1 MIIRLVE
8 ANQFD
13 EKMTVN
19 RSISDD
25 FKNIEID
32 NESLAINNS
41 KDDRIVD
48 ELILSIQGETSFE
61 FSSIQSEAS
70 ILSIE
75 VISIYIVLL
84 KKIL

>member
-13 EKMTVN
+13 DKMTVN
-19 RSISDD
+19 RSISDE
-25 FKNIEID
+25 FKNIEIN
-32 NESLAINNS
+32 NESFAINNS

-70 ILSIE
+70 LLSIE
-75 VISIYIVLL
+75 VISI
-84 KKIL
+84 

>member
-1 MIIRLVE
+1 MIIRLIE
-8 ANQFD
+8 AKQFED
-13 EKMTVN
+13 KIAEN

-70 ILSIE
+70 LLSIE
-75 VISIYIVLL
+75 VISI
-84 KKIL
+84 

>member
-8 ANQFD
+8 ANIFD
-13 EKMTVN
+13 EKMVVN
-19 RSISDD
+19 HSISDG
-25 FKNIEID
+25 FKNIEIND
-32 NESLAINNS
+32 ESLATNNS

-70 ILSIE
+70 LLSIE
-75 VISIYIVLL
+75 VISI
-84 KKIL
+84 

>member
-70 ILSIE
+70 LLSIE
-75 VISIYIVLL
+75 VISI
-84 KKIL
+84 

>member
-13 EKMTVN
+13 DKMAVN
-19 RSISDD
+19 RSISDG
-25 FKNIEID
+25 FKNIEIN

-41 KDDRIVD
+41 KDDTIVD

-70 ILSIE
+70 LLSIE
-75 VISIYIVLL
+75 VISI
-84 KKIL
+84 

>member
-13 EKMTVN
+13 DKMAVN

-25 FKNIEID
+25 YKNVEIN

-41 KDDRIVD
+41 EDDRIVD

-70 ILSIE
+70 LLSIE
-75 VISIYIVLL
+75 VISI
-84 KKIL
+84 

>member
-13 EKMTVN
+13 EKMAVN
-19 RSISDD
+19 RSISDG

-32 NESLAINNS
+32 NKLLAINNS

-70 ILSIE
+70 LLSIE
-75 VISIYIVLL
+75 VIST
-84 KKIL
+84 